1 VYDFYSLKQH
11 LNMTTRTRTNSG
23 NADFKKLVVLLDAS
37 LAETD
42 GDEHDFY
49 HQYNGIDQ
57 IKYVVVAYQGDV
69 AVGCGA
75 IKQYEATTVE
85 IKRMYVQPDY
95 RGQNIAGQI
104 LTELEKW
111 AKELGFDTCILE
123 TGKRQYSAIALYPKH
138 GYQVIEN
145 YGQYVGVENSICM
158 NKKI

>member
-1 VYDFYSLKQH
+1 
-11 LNMTTRTRTNSG
+11 MTTLTRTNSD
-23 NADFKKLVVLLDAS
+23 NPDFKKLVVLLDAS

-49 HQYNGIDQ
+49 HQFNGIDQ
-57 IKYVVVAYQGDV
+57 IKYAVVAYIGNE

-75 IKQYEATTVE
+75 IKQYKDTTVE
-85 IKRMYVQPDY
+85 LKRMYVKSEY

-104 LTELEKW
+104 LTKLEQW

-123 TGKRQYSAIALYPKH
+123 TGKRQYSAVALYPKH
-138 GYQVIEN
+138 GYQIMDN

-158 NKKI
+158 TKKI

>member
-1 VYDFYSLKQH
+1 
-11 LNMTTRTRTNSG
+11 MTTLTRTNSD
-23 NADFKKLVVLLDAS
+23 NPDFKKLVVLLDAS

-49 HQYNGIDQ
+49 HQFNGIDQ
-57 IKYVVVAYQGDV
+57 IKYAVVAYIGNE

-75 IKQYEATTVE
+75 IKQYKDTTVE
-85 IKRMYVQPDY
+85 IKRMYVQPKH
-95 RGQNIAGQI
+95 RGQNIAGKI
-104 LTELEKW
+104 LTELEQW

-138 GYQVIEN
+138 GYEIIDN

-158 NKKI
+158 TKKI